1 MRALLAASAALLLSA
16 CAHPLEIRN
25 LDQYSSLARGE
36 PLERQ
41 TVVGVV
47 TSAPDAE
54 TQRLLG
60 GVGKALGK
68 YAARVLQ
75 PYDPKTAQAEVVARI
90 TATPRYEGSG
100 SNWFVNFPGL
110 LVGAPSWNGYAYEV
124 AYDFQVLLT
133 RGWDNAKLDAW
144 SMPVSLD
151 VRHSSGMLFA
161 PDYNP
166 EVTAPTVSQA
176 GEVVADHIARDIVR
190 RLNTDGRLWK
200 LEPPRDWTSPVPPP
214 SVGPS
219 IATTPMAPP
228 VVAVPAPALEPEP
241 PAVTPAPAATPK
253 AQPPAPAPALAP
265 GATVHLRSGA
275 AVRIRPLLAAEA
287 LALTTPTVRLNSR
300 TSNASG
306 EWWFVSAGGKS
317 GWVLANDLQAPANAP
332 APAAVAPPATSA
344 PAPTPAPAP
353 APPAAAAP
361 APWAPGHAAR
371 LRAGAQARVR
381 MAADAET
388 AKGVDPAQPFTLK
401 NRVKRDTGVWWYV
414 ATPAGSGWVL
424 EADLRPAD
432 QRVH

>member
-41 TVVGVV
+41 AVVGVV
-47 TSAPDAE
+47 TSAPDTE

-68 YAARVLQ
+68 YSARVLQ
-75 PYDPKTAQAEVVARI
+75 PYDPKSAQAEVVARI

-124 AYDFQVLLT
+124 AYDVQILLT

-144 SMPVSLD
+144 SMPISLD
-151 VRHSSGMLFA
+151 VRHSSGMLIA

-166 EVTAPTVSQA
+166 EVTAPTVRQA

-241 PAVTPAPAATPK
+241 PAVTPAPTATPK
-253 AQPPAPAPALAP
+253 AQPPAPTPTTTPALAP
-265 GATVHLRSGA
+265 GATVQLRSGA

-287 LALTTPTVRLNSR
+287 LALTTQTVKLNSR

-306 EWWFVSAGGKS
+306 DWWFVSAGAKS
-317 GWVLANDLQAPANAP
+317 GWVLASDLQAPANAP
-332 APAAVAPPATSA
+332 APAPVAPPATSA
-344 PAPTPAPAP
+344 PA
-353 APPAAAAP
+353 
-361 APWAPGHAAR
+361 
-371 LRAGAQARVR
+371 
-381 MAADAET
+381 
-388 AKGVDPAQPFTLK
+388 
-401 NRVKRDTGVWWYV
+401 
-414 ATPAGSGWVL
+414 
-424 EADLRPAD
+424 
-432 QRVH
+432 

>member
-1 MRALLAASAALLLSA
+1 MRALFAAAAAVLLSA
-16 CAHPLEIRN
+16 CAHPLEVRN

-41 TVVGVV
+41 TVVGLV

-68 YAARVLQ
+68 YSARVLQ

-110 LVGAPSWNGYAYEV
+110 LVGAPSWNGYAYRV
-124 AYDFQVLLT
+124 GYDFQILLT
-133 RGWDNAKLDAW
+133 RAWDNAKLDAW

-151 VRHSSGMLFA
+151 VRHSSGLLIA

-176 GEVVADHIARDIVR
+176 GEVVADHVARDIVR
-190 RLNTDGRLWK
+190 RLNSEGRLWK
-200 LEPPRDWTSPVPPP
+200 LEPPADWIAPAPPP
-214 SVGPS
+214 TAGPS
-219 IATTPMAPP
+219 IATTPIAPP
-228 VVAVPAPALEPEP
+228 VVAVPAPALEPAP
-241 PAVTPAPAATPK
+241 PATN
-253 AQPPAPAPALAP
+253 PAPAPAARAQTPAAGLAAPGLAP
-265 GATVHLRSGA
+265 GATVPLRSGGV
-275 AVRIRPLLAAEA
+275 VRIRPLLAAEA
-287 LALTTPTVRLNSR
+287 LVLAAPTVKLNSR

-306 EWWFVSAGGKS
+306 DWWFVSAGGKS
-317 GWVLANDLQAPANAP
+317 GWVLASDLQVAAPSAAP
-332 APAAVAPPATSA
+332 APN
-344 PAPTPAPAP
+344 PAPTPAPAATP
-353 APPAAAAP
+353 DAPAAWAA
-361 APWAPGHAAR
+361 GLSAR
-371 LRAGAQARVR
+371 LRPGAQARVR
-381 MAADAET
+381 MAPDAET
-388 AKGVDPAQPFTLK
+388 AKGVDPAQPVTLK
-401 NRVKRDTGVWWYV
+401 SRVKRDTGTWWYV

-424 EADLRPAD
+424 ETDLQPAG

>member
-1 MRALLAASAALLLSA
+1 MRALFAATAALLLSA

-25 LDQYSSLARGE
+25 LDRYSSLARGE

-41 TVVGVV
+41 TVIGVV

-54 TQRLLG
+54 TRRLVA
-60 GVGKALGK
+60 GVGKALGR
-68 YAARVLQ
+68 YSARVLQ
-75 PYDPKTAQAEVVARI
+75 PYEPKAAPAEVVARI
-90 TATPRYEGSG
+90 SATPRYEGAG
-100 SNWFVNFPGL
+100 SNVLVNFPGL
-110 LVGAPSWNGYAYEV
+110 LVGAPAWNGYAYTV
-124 AYDFQVLLT
+124 DYDIQVLLT

-151 VRHSSGMLFA
+151 VRHSSGMLIA

-166 EVTAPTVSQA
+166 EVTAPTVRQA

-214 SVGPS
+214 TIGPS

-228 VVAVPAPALEPEP
+228 VVAVPAPAHEPEP
-241 PAVTPAPAATPK
+241 PVSAPVPAPAPAATPK
-253 AQPPAPAPALAP
+253 AEAPAPALAP
-265 GATVHLRSGA
+265 GATVQLRSGGV
-275 AVRIRPLLAAEA
+275 VRIRPLLAAEA
-287 LALTTPTVRLNSR
+287 LALTSQTVKLNSR

-317 GWVLANDLQAPANAP
+317 GWVLARDLQAPASVPAPAPVAPSAAAAAPPAASAP
-332 APAAVAPPATSA
+332 APAA
-344 PAPTPAPAP
+344 
-353 APPAAAAP
+353 AA
-361 APWAPGHAAR
+361 WAPGQSAR

-414 ATPAGSGWVL
+414 ATPVGSGWVL